1 MAHLKG
7 QHVNLLLKRG
17 SSYGVIASSTNC
29 SLDITANTAD
39 AAAKDDPGNGIFDNP
54 DFVNCS
60 WRASNE
66 SFVVDVNY
74 LAYLLDIVIN
84 GNGEVDMQFGNDLS
98 YGNKFAKQGCAIISS
113 LTVDAANG
121 DFAKLSLSLDGNGE
135 LTSLESAIT
144 VTPVR
149 SILPKIK
156 GKALMIAMR
165 TGTGITPDWQ
175 TIACASSHKLTVS
188 LNLNDIT
195 DKDHNDK
202 TVLKEVTGKSVSLS
216 TENLIDNVGPAPTN
230 GTGIQKLY
238 DLITNGTPVKV
249 AFGYYPSSIGQS
261 IHNGTDTHDNGWGDP
276 GTTLLEGDFI
286 VTSLSTS
293 GANNEDATFSAEFKN
308 KGAVIVA
315 KPASAS
321 LSEEE

>member
-17 SSYGVIASSTNC
+17 ISYGVIASSTNC

-54 DFVNCS
+54 EFTNYS
-60 WRASNE
+60 WSASNE
-66 SFVVDVNY
+66 SFIVDINY
-74 LAYLLDIVIN
+74 LAYLLDLVIN
-84 GNGEVDMQFGNDLS
+84 GNGEVDMQFGNDLIYS
-98 YGNKFAKQGCAIISS
+98 NKFAKQGRAIISS

-135 LTSLESAIT
+135 LTSIESAIT
-144 VTPVR
+144 VTPVS

-165 TGTGITPDWQ
+165 TGTGVTPAWQ

-188 LNLNDIT
+188 LNLNEIT
-195 DKDHNDK
+195 DKDYNDK
-202 TVLKEVTGKSVSLS
+202 TVLKEVTGKSVILS
-216 TENLIDNVGPAPTN
+216 TENLIGLVGTATTT

-249 AFGYYPSSIGQS
+249 AFGYYPNSIGQS
-261 IHNGTDTHDNGWGDP
+261 IHYGTGTHDDGWGDP
-276 GTTLLEGDFI
+276 ETTLLEGDFI

-293 GANNEDATFSAEFKN
+293 GANKEDATFSAEFKN

-315 KPASAS
+315 KPANKT
-321 LSEEE
+321 SEE

>member
-54 DFVNCS
+54 EFTNYS
-60 WRASNE
+60 WSASNE
-66 SFVVDVNY
+66 SFIVDINY
-74 LAYLLDIVIN
+74 LAYLLDLVIN
-84 GNGEVDMQFGNDLS
+84 GNGEVDMQFGNNAN
-98 YGNKFAKQGCAIISS
+98 YGNKFAKQGRAIISS

-135 LTSLESAIT
+135 LTSLVSPIT
-144 VTPVR
+144 VTPVS

-165 TGTGITPDWQ
+165 TGAGSTPAWH

-195 DKDHNDK
+195 DKDYNEK

-216 TENLIDNVGPAPTN
+216 TENLIDNVGPAAPTT

-261 IHNGTDTHDNGWGDP
+261 IHNGTGTHANGWGDP
-276 GTTLLEGDFI
+276 ETTLLEGDFI

-293 GANNEDATFSAEFKN
+293 GANKEDATFSAEFQN
-308 KGAVIVA
+308 KGAVTVA
-315 KPASAS
+315 KPASETS
-321 LSEEE
+321 KE

>member
-54 DFVNCS
+54 EFTNYLWS
-60 WRASNE
+60 ASNE
-66 SFVVDVNY
+66 SFIVDINY
-74 LAYLLDIVIN
+74 LAYLLDLVIN
-84 GNGEVDMQFGNDLS
+84 GNGEVDVQFGNDLIYS
-98 YGNKFAKQGCAIISS
+98 NKFAKQGRAIISS

-121 DFAKLSLSLDGNGE
+121 DFVKLSLSLDGNGE

-144 VTPVR
+144 VTPVS
-149 SILPKIK
+149 SILPKIN

-195 DKDHNDK
+195 DKDYNDK

-216 TENLIDNVGPAPTN
+216 TENLIGLVGTAPTT

-249 AFGYYPSSIGQS
+249 AFGYYPNSIGQS
-261 IHNGTDTHDNGWGDP
+261 IHYGTGTHDDGWGDP
-276 GTTLLEGDFI
+276 ETTLLEGDFI

-293 GANNEDATFSAEFKN
+293 GANKEDATFSAEFKN
-308 KGAVIVA
+308 KGAVTVA
-315 KPASAS
+315 KPANKT
-321 LSEEE
+321 SEE

>member
-54 DFVNCS
+54 EFTNYS
-60 WRASNE
+60 WSASNE
-66 SFVVDVNY
+66 SFIVDINY
-74 LAYLLDIVIN
+74 LAYLLDLVIN
-84 GNGEVDMQFGNDLS
+84 GNGEVDMQFGNNAN
-98 YGNKFAKQGCAIISS
+98 YGNKFAKQGRAIISS

-135 LTSLESAIT
+135 LTSLESPIT
-144 VTPVR
+144 VTPVS

-165 TGTGITPDWQ
+165 TGTGSTPAWQ

-188 LNLNDIT
+188 LNLSDIT
-195 DKDHNDK
+195 DKDYNDK
-202 TVLKEVTGKSVSLS
+202 TVIKEVTGKSVSIS
-216 TENLIDNVGPAPTN
+216 TENLIDNVGPAPTP

-249 AFGYYPSSIGQS
+249 AFGYYPNSIGQS
-261 IHNGTDTHDNGWGDP
+261 IHNGTGTHDNGWGDP
-276 GTTLLEGDFI
+276 ETTLLEGDFI

-293 GANNEDATFSAEFKN
+293 GANKEDATFSAEFQN

-315 KPASAS
+315 KPAKGT
-321 LSEEE
+321 SEE

>member
-54 DFVNCS
+54 EFTNYLWS
-60 WRASNE
+60 ASNE
-66 SFVVDVNY
+66 SFIVDINY
-74 LAYLLDIVIN
+74 LAYLLDLVIN
-84 GNGEVDMQFGNDLS
+84 GNGEVDVQFGNDLIYS
-98 YGNKFAKQGCAIISS
+98 NKFAKQGRAIISS

-144 VTPVR
+144 VTPVS
-149 SILPKIK
+149 SILPKIN

-195 DKDHNDK
+195 DKDYNDK

-216 TENLIDNVGPAPTN
+216 TENLIGLVGTAPTT

-249 AFGYYPSSIGQS
+249 AFGYYPNSIGQS
-261 IHNGTDTHDNGWGDP
+261 IHYGTGTHDDGWGDP
-276 GTTLLEGDFI
+276 ETTLLEGDFI

-293 GANNEDATFSAEFKN
+293 GANKEDATFSAEFKN
-308 KGAVIVA
+308 KGAVTVA
-315 KPASAS
+315 KPANKT
-321 LSEEE
+321 SEE

>member
-29 SLDITANTAD
+29 SLDINANTAD

-54 DFVNCS
+54 ACVNCS
-60 WRASNE
+60 GRASDA

-84 GNGEVDMQFGNDLS
+84 GNGEVDVQFGNDLS
-98 YGNKFAKQGCAIISS
+98 YGNKFAKQGRAIISS

-121 DFAKLSLSLDGNGE
+121 DFVKLSLSLDGNGE

-144 VTPVR
+144 VTPVS

-165 TGTGITPDWQ
+165 TGTGITPAWQ

-195 DKDHNDK
+195 DKDYNDK

-216 TENLIDNVGPAPTN
+216 TENLIDNVGPAPTT

-249 AFGYYPSSIGQS
+249 AFGYYPNSIGQS
-261 IHNGTDTHDNGWGDP
+261 IHNGTGTHDNGWGDP
-276 GTTLLEGDFI
+276 ETTLLEGDFI

-293 GANNEDATFSAEFKN
+293 GANKEDATFSAEFQN

-315 KPASAS
+315 KPAKGT
-321 LSEEE
+321 SEE

>member
-54 DFVNCS
+54 EFTNYS
-60 WRASNE
+60 WSASNE
-66 SFVVDVNY
+66 SFIVDINY
-74 LAYLLDIVIN
+74 LAYLLDLVIN
-84 GNGEVDMQFGNDLS
+84 GNGEVDMQFGNDANY
-98 YGNKFAKQGCAIISS
+98 YGNKVAKQGRAIISS
-113 LTVDAANG
+113 LTVDADNG

-135 LTSLESAIT
+135 LTSLESPIT
-144 VTPVR
+144 VTPVS

-165 TGTGITPDWQ
+165 TGTGSTPAWQ

-195 DKDHNDK
+195 DKDYNDK

-216 TENLIDNVGPAPTN
+216 TENLIDNVGTAPTT
-230 GTGIQKLY
+230 GTGFQKLY

-261 IHNGTDTHDNGWGDP
+261 IHNGTGTHANGWGDP
-276 GTTLLEGDFI
+276 ETTLLEGDFI

-293 GANNEDATFSAEFKN
+293 GANKEDATFSAEFKN
-308 KGAVIVA
+308 KGAVTVA
-315 KPASAS
+315 KPVNKT
-321 LSEEE
+321 SEE

>member
-39 AAAKDDPGNGIFDNP
+39 AAAKDDPGKGIFGNTE
-54 DFVNCS
+54 FTNYS
-60 WRASNE
+60 WSASNE
-66 SFVVDVNY
+66 SFIVDINY
-74 LAYLLDIVIN
+74 LAYLLDLVIN
-84 GNGEVDMQFGNDLS
+84 GNGEVDMQFGNS
-98 YGNKFAKQGCAIISS
+98 ANYYGNKVAKQGRAIISS

-135 LTSLESAIT
+135 LTSLESPIT
-144 VTPVR
+144 VTPVS

-165 TGTGITPDWQ
+165 TGTGSTPAWQ

-188 LNLNDIT
+188 LNLSDIT
-195 DKDHNDK
+195 DKDYNDK

-216 TENLIDNVGPAPTN
+216 TENLIDNVGTAPTT
-230 GTGIQKLY
+230 GTGFQKLY

-249 AFGYYPSSIGQS
+249 AFGYYQSSIGQS
-261 IHNGTDTHDNGWGDP
+261 IHNGTGAHDNGWGDP
-276 GTTLLEGDFI
+276 ETTLLEGDFI

-293 GANNEDATFSAEFKN
+293 GANKEDATFSAEFQN
-308 KGAVIVA
+308 KGAVTVA
-315 KPASAS
+315 KPAAET
-321 LSEEE
+321 SEE

>member
-39 AAAKDDPGNGIFDNP
+39 AAAKDDPGNGIFGNTE
-54 DFVNCS
+54 FTNYS
-60 WRASNE
+60 WSASNE
-66 SFVVDVNY
+66 SFIVDINY
-74 LAYLLDIVIN
+74 LAYLLDLVIN
-84 GNGEVDMQFGNDLS
+84 GNGEVDMQFGNS
-98 YGNKFAKQGCAIISS
+98 ANYYGNKVAKQGRAIISS

-135 LTSLESAIT
+135 LTSLESPIT
-144 VTPVR
+144 VTPVS

-165 TGTGITPDWQ
+165 TGTGSTPAWQ

-188 LNLNDIT
+188 LNLSDIT
-195 DKDHNDK
+195 DKDYNDK

-216 TENLIDNVGPAPTN
+216 TENLIDNVGTATTT
-230 GTGIQKLY
+230 GTGFQKLY

-261 IHNGTDTHDNGWGDP
+261 IHNGTGTNHNGWGDP

-293 GANNEDATFSAEFKN
+293 GANKEDATFSAEFQN
-308 KGAVIVA
+308 KGAVTVA
-315 KPASAS
+315 KPAAET
-321 LSEEE
+321 SEE

>member
-29 SLDITANTAD
+29 SLDITANKAD
-39 AAAKDDPGNGIFDNP
+39 AAAKDDPGDGIFDNNE
-54 DFVNCS
+54 FTNYS
-60 WRASNE
+60 WSASNE
-66 SFVVDVNY
+66 SFIVDINY
-74 LAYLLDIVIN
+74 LAYLLDLVIN
-84 GNGEVDMQFGNDLS
+84 GNGEVDMQFGNDANY
-98 YGNKFAKQGCAIISS
+98 YGNKVAKQGRAIISS
-113 LTVDAANG
+113 LTVDADNG

-135 LTSLESAIT
+135 LTSLESPIT
-144 VTPVR
+144 VTPVS

-165 TGTGITPDWQ
+165 TGTGSTPAWQ

-188 LNLNDIT
+188 LNLSDIT
-195 DKDHNDK
+195 DKDYNDK

-216 TENLIDNVGPAPTN
+216 TENLIDNVGTAPTT
-230 GTGIQKLY
+230 GTGFQKLY

-261 IHNGTDTHDNGWGDP
+261 IHNGTGTHANGWGDP
-276 GTTLLEGDFI
+276 ETTLLEGDFI

-293 GANNEDATFSAEFKN
+293 GANKEDATFSAEFKN

-315 KPASAS
+315 KPENKTSK
-321 LSEEE
+321 E